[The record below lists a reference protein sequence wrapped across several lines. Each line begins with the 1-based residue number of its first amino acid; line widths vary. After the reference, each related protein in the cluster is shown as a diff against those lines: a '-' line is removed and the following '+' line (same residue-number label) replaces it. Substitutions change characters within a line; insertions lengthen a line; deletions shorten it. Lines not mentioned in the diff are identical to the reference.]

1 MNRTESGPSKRHPK
15 RSRHK
20 PPRPDG
26 IGHRSTK
33 PIGKVRLLAG
43 RPSLALF
50 LTTLALVLADP
61 GLRLL
66 NVSPGCDSRRGYEP
80 HAPSS
85 VYPHVV
91 LEACA
96 SPSWQIPG
104 KHLLSVS
111 SGCNSRRGDDSAPRP
126 DGRERLYPRPGRFQ
140 ADASE
145 VSCPGATPGGGTKS
159 TIETVNLAPRALEP
173 REWAFHINARK
184 GERS

>member
-1 MNRTESGPSKRHPK
+1 MNRIESGPSKRHPK
-15 RSRHK
+15 RHPKRSRNK

-50 LTTLALVLADP
+50 LPTLALVLADP

-66 NVSPGCDSRRGYEP
+66 NVSSGCDSRRGYEP
-80 HAPSS
+80 HAPSFGPPR
-85 VYPHVV
+85 VA
-91 LEACA
+91 LEARA

-111 SGCNSRRGDDSAPRP
+111 SGCDSRRGDDSAQPPSRRRAFTLVLADSRRTP
-126 DGRERLYPRPGRFQ
+126 PKCPVRVRLPAGVPNRY
-140 ADASE
+140 
-145 VSCPGATPGGGTKS
+145 CTKLSVWLLARSSRANGHS
-159 TIETVNLAPRALEP
+159 T
-173 REWAFHINARK
+173 
-184 GERS
+184 